1 MSARS
6 SHGSPVAP
14 ARRWLLPAAFVLLG
28 TIWGSSFAWI
38 KIAVDEIPPA
48 TLVAWRMTLGAAG
61 MLAML
66 LVWRMPLPRRARG
79 LVPLAIMG
87 AINAAIPIFL
97 ISWGEQFVDSGTA
110 AVLNSLVPIFS
121 LILAGVVIR
130 TEPVTVLRVAGLVLG
145 FIGAA
150 LLAGREL
157 ELRTDAS
164 GLIGALAV
172 VLAAVSYAAGAS
184 FARYRIRHTHRYVVA
199 GGTLLFAA
207 IYMWIL
213 ALAVDGGVVVPVE
226 PPTIIAVLWLGI
238 LGSFVAYLLF
248 FFLIEH
254 LGATM
259 ASMVTY
265 MFPVIGVAIG
275 VLLLGERMDLRL
287 AFGTALVVLGII
299 IVTLRYDLR
308 VSRVPSGVR
317 E

>member
-1 MSARS
+1 MSAPPSPTRS
-6 SHGSPVAP
+6 
-14 ARRWLLPAAFVLLG
+14 WLLPAAFLLLG
-28 TIWGSSFAWI
+28 AIWGSSFAWI

-48 TLVAWRMTLGAAG
+48 TLVAWRMTLGAVG
-61 MLAML
+61 MVGML
-66 LVWRMPLPRRARG
+66 LVWRVRLPRGARE
-79 LVPLAIMG
+79 LAPLAVMG

-121 LILAGVVIR
+121 LVIAGLALR
-130 TEPVTVLRVAGLVLG
+130 TEPVTALRVAGLTLG

-150 LLAGREL
+150 MLAGREL

-184 FARYRIRHTHRYVVA
+184 YAKYRIGHTHRYVVA
-199 GGTLLFAA
+199 GGTLVFAA
-207 IYMWIL
+207 LYMWAL
-213 ALAVDGGVVVPVE
+213 ALVADGGFIVPAQLD
-226 PPTIIAVLWLGI
+226 TIVSIAWLGI

-265 MFPVIGVAIG
+265 MFPVIGVGIG
-275 VLLLGERMDLRL
+275 VLLLGERMDAWL
-287 AFGTALVVLGII
+287 AIGTALVVIGIVV
-299 IVTLRYDLR
+299 VTLRYDLS
-308 VSRVPSGVR
+308 VSREPTGAR